1 MADQGDRLL
10 HELLRFAALLR
21 RMGLSVGTGQALDAA
36 RALAAIDLTRR
47 DDVYAALRAVLLDRH
62 AHEPAFAAAFDRFWA
77 GLAPLLEEFT
87 STVAGYAPSEGGSS
101 RGDEREAGARESVR
115 RVLML
120 AGDTEAEGDDAP
132 PSEEDGSSGQVV
144 AYSASEALRHK
155 DFTHLTPAELAE
167 MRRLL
172 ADLSFEPPMRRLRRT
187 EAARGG
193 PLLDLRRVARRNLRY
208 GGEVLVLPRRRRK
221 VRPRPLAL
229 ICDVSGSM
237 DRYTRLLLRF
247 LHATTQGLEGVETFV
262 FGTRLT
268 RITHQLRLRDP
279 DRALDEVS
287 REVMDF
293 SGGTRIGESIATFNR
308 RWARRAL
315 GRGAIAV
322 IISDGWDRG
331 EPAVLAAELA
341 HLQRSCHLLVWLN
354 PLLGLEGYQPLTRG
368 MTAALPYID
377 LFLPAHNLASLE
389 ALAAM
394 LARVSAARPARGAA
408 PHVVPRAG

>member
-1 MADQGDRLL
+1 MPDDGHRLL
-10 HELLRFAALLR
+10 GVLLRFIALLR
-21 RMGLSVGTGQALDAA
+21 RMGLSLGTGQALDAA
-36 RALAAIDLTRR
+36 RALAAVDLTRR
-47 DDVYAALRAVLLDRH
+47 EDVYCALRAVLLDNH
-62 AHEPAFAAAFDRFWA
+62 AHERAFAAAFDRFWL
-77 GLAPLLEEFT
+77 GLMPLLEQF
-87 STVAGYAPSEGGSS
+87 SAPPAGQAGGQSVPPGAQDEAMDRVERTRRTLLLGGENDDETEDEG
-101 RGDEREAGARESVR
+101 D
-115 RVLML
+115 
-120 AGDTEAEGDDAP
+120 AGD
-132 PSEEDGSSGQVV
+132 GSAGQAV
-144 AYSASEALRHK
+144 AYSAAEALRHL

-172 ADLSFEPPMRRLRRT
+172 ANLSFQPPTRRLRRT
-187 EAARGG
+187 EAASGG

-221 VRPRPLAL
+221 IQPRPLAL

-247 LHATTQGLEGVETFV
+247 MHATMHGLEGVETFV

-287 REVMDF
+287 REVVDF
-293 SGGTRIGESIATFNR
+293 SGGTRIGESISTFNR

-331 EPAVLAAELA
+331 DPQTLAAEMA

-394 LARVSAARPARGAA
+394 LAQVSDNRPRRQGSAIVL
-408 PHVVPRAG
+408 PTAG